1 MENNELM
8 EPLAGEP
15 AITLTREAET
25 YLQEAGRWASF
36 LGIIGFVFC
45 GIIAIC
51 SFFAGAILSAGTAG
65 ASNPLAAIA
74 GMGGIVLTI
83 VYLLIAL
90 FYFFFSL
97 YLYQF
102 GDRIKRGIKFTDNLH
117 VTNAFSKLK
126 SFFKLWGITTIV
138 VLGLYA
144 LIIIGAIVFAATFAS
159 HH

>member
-15 AITLTREAET
+15 AITLSREAEG
-25 YLQEAGRWASF
+25 YLKEAGRWASF
-36 LGIIGFVFC
+36 LGIIGFILT

-51 SFFAGAILSAGTAG
+51 SFFAGAVMSSAAFQSSGAISSVMAG
-65 ASNPLAAIA
+65 L
-74 GMGGIVLTI
+74 GGFLTVI
-83 VYLLIAL
+83 YLLVAL

-102 GDRIKRGIKFTDNLH
+102 GDRIKKGINFTDNLH

-138 VLGLYA
+138 IISLYI
-144 LIIIGAIVFAATFAS
+144 LIFIGAIIFAATLAS
-159 HH
+159 HR

>member
-15 AITLTREAET
+15 AITLDHEAQA
-25 YLQEAGRWASF
+25 YLKEAGRWASF
-36 LGIIGFVFC
+36 LGIVGFVFC
-45 GIIAIC
+45 AIIAIC
-51 SFFAGAILSAGTAG
+51 SFFAGAILSAGNFGT
-65 ASNPLAAIA
+65 SNPLASMA
-74 GMGGIVLTI
+74 GMGGIMLTI

-102 GDRIKRGIKFTDNLH
+102 GNRIKQGINFTDNLH

-138 VLGLYA
+138 VLGLY
-144 LIIIGAIVFAATFAS
+144 LLVIIGAIAFAAIFAS

>member
-15 AITLTREAET
+15 AITLSREAEAF
-25 YLQEAGRWASF
+25 LKEAGRWASF
-36 LGIIGFVFC
+36 LGIIGFILT

-51 SFFAGAILSAGTAG
+51 SFFAGAMMSSAALES
-65 ASNPLAAIA
+65 SNAITSAIA
-74 GMGGIVLTI
+74 GLGGVVTV

-102 GDRIKRGIKFTDNLH
+102 GDRIKKGITFTDNLH
-117 VTNAFSKLK
+117 VIYAFGKLK

-138 VLGLYA
+138 VLCLYV
-144 LIIIGAIVFAATFAS
+144 LCIVGAIIFAIAVAS